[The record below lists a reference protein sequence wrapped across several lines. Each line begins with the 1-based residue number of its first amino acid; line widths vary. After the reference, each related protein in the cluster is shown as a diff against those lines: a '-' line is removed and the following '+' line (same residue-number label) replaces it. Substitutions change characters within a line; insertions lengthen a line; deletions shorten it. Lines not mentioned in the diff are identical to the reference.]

1 MPLISNNFNELGFR
15 VCLMKNLRDANIP
28 GISVIRII
36 IVGCMV
42 VVLISLSMTHIPKAV
57 GYCCSVLFDLCVLY
71 MSVYLG
77 VSGKGRKYL
86 NQIIVLMII
95 AVGITWLSFYNP
107 GRKKTDSDPDFYGAA
122 VCFNRLQEVIPCSRL
137 S

>member
-1 MPLISNNFNELGFR
+1 MPLISNNSNELGFR
-15 VCLMKNLRDANIP
+15 VSLMKNLRDANIP

-42 VVLISLSMTHIPKAV
+42 AVLISLSMTHIPKAV

-95 AVGITWLSFYNP
+95 AAGITWLSFYNP
-107 GRKKTDSDPDFYGAA
+107 G
-122 VCFNRLQEVIPCSRL
+122 
-137 S
+137 